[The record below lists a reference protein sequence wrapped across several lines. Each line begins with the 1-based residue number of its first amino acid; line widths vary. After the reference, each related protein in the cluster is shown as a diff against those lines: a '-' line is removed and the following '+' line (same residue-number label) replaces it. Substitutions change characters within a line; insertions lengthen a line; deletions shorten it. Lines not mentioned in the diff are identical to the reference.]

1 MCFKARAAAPAAVL
15 QDNSP
20 FHLTFNA
27 LAAGGVLSGEQIN
40 VLAQLARSTGFPGS
54 DADARAWVE
63 RLMRDR
69 GIRGG

>member
-1 MCFKARAAAPAAVL
+1 MCFKGRAAAPAVVP

-40 VLAQLARSTGFPGS
+40 VLAQLARSTGFLGS